1 MTAPREVRRRSA
13 CREKGSRCRKH
24 LWYSLL
30 GGGIDYGSVYAVSP
44 TGAPLWSYTFNG
56 APDGRR
62 PTPQR
67 LVLDAQHNVYGT
79 TVTGGT
85 NGLGTVFKVTP

>member
-1 MTAPREVRRRSA
+1 
-13 CREKGSRCRKH
+13 
-24 LWYSLL
+24 
-30 GGGIDYGSVYAVSP
+30 VYAVSP

-62 PTPQR
+62 PSPQR

-79 TVTGGT
+79 TVTGGIIIADAPV
-85 NGLGTVFKVTP
+85 GLGTVFKVTP